1 MGVDTI
7 GGMADAAVS
16 MVARVACILRA
27 FDEDHD
33 TLTVSELATRAGLPV
48 ATTHRI
54 AAEMVSERL
63 LERDGLRY
71 SIGTGLWER
80 GELAAVS
87 LRFREMAL
95 PFLLGLYEA
104 SGENVH
110 LAILDEGEAL
120 YVMRLVGRRSVPT
133 ISRMGGRLPLH
144 TTGVGKALLAFQD
157 DAFLDDFF
165 SKPLRRATVHSRV
178 DEATLRGELEAVRVN
193 GYSVA
198 HQEMTLGNA
207 SIAVPIFVSDGPPY
221 AAVGLVSH
229 LNRASV
235 ARAVPLLKDAASQ
248 ISEALGVSLESDGRR
263 WRDLFHTAVR
273 R

>member
-1 MGVDTI
+1 
-7 GGMADAAVS
+7 MADGAGES
-16 MVARVACILRA
+16 MVSRVARILRA

-33 TLTVSELATRAGLPV
+33 TLTISELAARSDLPV
-48 ATTHRI
+48 GTAHRI

-63 LERDGLRY
+63 LDRDGRRY
-71 SIGTGLWER
+71 SVGTGLWER

-87 LRFREMAL
+87 LRFREIAL
-95 PFLLGLYEA
+95 PFLLSLYEA

-120 YVMRLVGRRSVPT
+120 YVMRLVGHRSVPT

-144 TTGVGKALLAFQD
+144 TTGVGKALLAYQD
-157 DAFLDDFF
+157 EVFLDDYF
-165 SKPLRRATVHSRV
+165 SRPLARATVHSRV
-178 DEATLRGELEAVRVN
+178 VEAPLRDELDAVRRN
-193 GYSVA
+193 GFSMA

-207 SIAVPIFVSDGPPY
+207 SIAVPIFVADGPPY

-229 LNRASV
+229 LNRADTR
-235 ARAVPLLKDAASQ
+235 RAVPMLKDAASG
-248 ISEALGVSLESDGRR
+248 ISEALGVSLDGGGRR
-263 WRDLFHTAVR
+263 WRDVFHTAIR